1 MAGLTNKELVE
12 LLDYDFVIQL
22 EDRVLLV
29 NKIFNKIKGKNAK
42 TKYLIK
48 ENWSLIYT
56 IFKQD
61 KNNFK
66 TQVTLLGFKHTLY
79 LH

>member
-12 LLDYDFVIQL
+12 LLDYNFTIQL
-22 EDRVLLV
+22 EDCVLLV
-29 NKIFNKIKGKNAK
+29 NKIFNKIKGKNTK
-42 TKYLIK
+42 TEHLIK

-56 IFKQD
+56 IFKRD

-66 TQVTLLGFKHTLY
+66 I
-79 LH
+79 

>member
-1 MAGLTNKELVE
+1 MASLTKEKVAE
-12 LLDYDFVIQL
+12 LLNYNFVMQL

-29 NKIFNKIKGKNAK
+29 NKMFNKIKGKNTK
-42 TKYLIK
+42 TKHLIK

-61 KNNFK
+61 KTNFK
-66 TQVTLLGFKHTLY
+66 I
-79 LH
+79 

>member
-1 MAGLTNKELVE
+1 M
-12 LLDYDFVIQL
+12 QL

-56 IFKQD
+56 VFK
-61 KNNFK
+61 
-66 TQVTLLGFKHTLY
+66 
-79 LH
+79 

>member
-1 MAGLTNKELVE
+1 
-12 LLDYDFVIQL
+12 LLDCNFAIEL

-42 TKYLIK
+42 TKHLIK

-56 IFKQD
+56 IFKRD
-61 KNNFK
+61 KNDFK
-66 TQVTLLGFKHTLY
+66 TQVTLPGFKYILY
-79 LH
+79 LY

>member
-1 MAGLTNKELVE
+1 MLHKVLSNWQGL
-12 LLDYDFVIQL
+12 I
-22 EDRVLLV
+22 
-29 NKIFNKIKGKNAK
+29 KIKGKNTK

-61 KNNFK
+61 KTNFK
-66 TQVTLLGFKHTLY
+66 T
-79 LH
+79 

>member
-1 MAGLTNKELVE
+1 ME
-12 LLDYDFVIQL
+12 L

-29 NKIFNKIKGKNAK
+29 NKIFNKIKGKNTK
-42 TKYLIK
+42 TEHLIK

-61 KNNFK
+61 KKNFK
-66 TQVTLLGFKHTLY
+66 T
-79 LH
+79 

>member
-1 MAGLTNKELVE
+1 MVNFAASLTNKEVVE
-12 LLDYDFVIQL
+12 LLDYNFIMQL

-29 NKIFNKIKGKNAK
+29 NKIFNKIKGKNTK

-48 ENWSLIYT
+48 KNWSLMCT

-61 KNNFK
+61 KTDFK
-66 TQVTLLGFKHTLY
+66 T
-79 LH
+79 